1 MRTARGG
8 HSASVGTTALS
19 LLRVGLY
26 SRVWLFAAVAT
37 VFAGAFLVSPPEAN
51 ADARRL
57 SPSAYDAAFSTYDPT
72 PSAVLGS
79 SETGSRRES
88 PNPEVLATPGAYVS
102 IPSVGVA
109 ANAGRGADF
118 IASADGVVV
127 PTSRSRMVG
136 TFEEVGL
143 PSSPTTS
150 AGTQYTLPDGS
161 LVRVI
166 EPSGQAPL
174 RASFT
179 NANGGPVS
187 PFTGKPVQPPSGL
200 SKADRLDYIRSRT
213 HIELGK

>member
-1 MRTARGG
+1 MTHRQPTRRAGWWRLLLAAAAAVLAVVFGAVTA
-8 HSASVGTTALS
+8 SAATVPVLET
-19 LLRVGLY
+19 RVGVSTPALAH
-26 SRVWLFAAVAT
+26 VIGVAEHIAAGQRLGHAPPQAISVVAT
-37 VFAGAFLVSPPEAN
+37 
-51 ADARRL
+51 
-57 SPSAYDAAFSTYDPT
+57 
-72 PSAVLGS
+72 
-79 SETGSRRES
+79 
-88 PNPEVLATPGAYVS
+88 
-102 IPSVGVA
+102 GVA

-127 PTSRSRMVG
+127 PTGRSRMVG
-136 TFEEVGL
+136 TFEEAGL

-150 AGTQYTLPDGS
+150 AGTQYTMPDGS
-161 LVRVI
+161 LVRVM

-213 HIELGK
+213 HIELGP